1 MDRGW
6 FARHFFLVTCSFL
19 DAGNSVIHV
28 ASNRNVPPNTCVTT
42 DACKAFCSNNSRPP
56 NCSKCRLV
64 VRHVLLITLFLTLY
78 ISRPRMPEIP
88 RHTCARNYFHFLPV
102 CRAALSRPT
111 FLLFGSCSPPVL
123 SFANLAEIC
132 PSNFPFQES
141 PKHMCLADV
150 VAPRTLH
157 RREMPLPD
165 SVLCFAV
172 CSDHSPDL
180 RLRTC

>member
-1 MDRGW
+1 MVFIWCARRAPRMDRGW
-6 FARHFFLVTCSFL
+6 FARHFFFVTCSFL

-88 RHTCARNYFHFLPV
+88 RHTCARNYVHHLPFV
-102 CRAALSRPT
+102 MPPFPGRHSFCLDRARRQFCRLQIWPKSV
-111 FLLFGSCSPPVL
+111 LL
-123 SFANLAEIC
+123 I
-132 PSNFPFQES
+132 FPFAR
-141 PKHMCLADV
+141 L
-150 VAPRTLH
+150 
-157 RREMPLPD
+157 
-165 SVLCFAV
+165 
-172 CSDHSPDL
+172 DL
-180 RLRTC
+180 RNP

>member
-1 MDRGW
+1 MVFIWCARRAPRMDRGW
-6 FARHFFLVTCSFL
+6 FARHFFFVTCSFL

-88 RHTCARNYFHFLPV
+88 RHTCARNYFHISA
-102 CRAALSRPT
+102 RLSRRP
-111 FLLFGSCSPPVL
+111 FPADIPLVWIVLAASFVVCNSGRNL
-123 SFANLAEIC
+123 SFYI
-132 PSNFPFQES
+132 S
-141 PKHMCLADV
+141 PR
-150 VAPRTLH
+150 PI
-157 RREMPLPD
+157 
-165 SVLCFAV
+165 
-172 CSDHSPDL
+172 
-180 RLRTC
+180 